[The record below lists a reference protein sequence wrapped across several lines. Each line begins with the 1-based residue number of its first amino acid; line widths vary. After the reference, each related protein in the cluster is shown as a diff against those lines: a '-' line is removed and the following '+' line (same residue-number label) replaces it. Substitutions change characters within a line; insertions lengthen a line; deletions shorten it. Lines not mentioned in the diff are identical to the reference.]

1 MLVALVYRE
10 ILQQLNLSC
19 KMRIQTTVVALGALG
34 ALSTAKETA
43 VDMKLK
49 AELFDSGVRHAQI
62 MAIKNVS
69 L

>member
-1 MLVALVYRE
+1 
-10 ILQQLNLSC
+10 
-19 KMRIQTTVVALGALG
+19 MRIQTTVVALGALG